1 MEVKTKELPLS
12 KIKPKKAR
20 KTSKNKQNKS
30 YTNKRTGENV
40 YIGKYEHIFNKR
52 WTENEIKYLA
62 DELLDWMEQRNENLW
77 TNDFFNERKITR
89 TRVND
94 TFLLNEY
101 FAKIYD
107 ICKSIQE
114 SRMFKAG
121 TSKQTNP
128 AMWII
133 GLKNNHG
140 WTDKPERQETE
151 TENDL
156 SFEGWN

>member
-1 MEVKTKELPLS
+1 MIKTKS
-12 KIKPKKAR
+12 KKKTVKS
-20 KTSKNKQNKS
+20 KTNS
-30 YTNKRTGENV
+30 YTNKKRTGENV
-40 YIGKYEHIFNKR
+40 YVGKFEHIFNKR
-52 WTENEIKYLA
+52 WTENEIKSLA
-62 DELLDWMEQRNENLW
+62 DELLTWVELKNENLW
-77 TNDFFNERKITR
+77 INDFFNEKRITR
-89 TRVND
+89 TRIHD
-94 TFLLNEY
+94 TFMVIEY

-140 WTDKPERQETE
+140 WTDKPEMKDPEK
-151 TENDL
+151 ENDL